1 MFQRF
6 IERIMNKRLG
16 FQLSLLAVL
25 LVVFS
30 CKKDEGSSIQ
40 PPEAEK
46 DYQTVPF
53 SITVGITPNAG
64 SADGIEFKQAF
75 ADGDIVEITNPQVLY
90 EPCTISVG
98 SSAGKPSATF
108 SGEFKVKYGSELV
121 SGSTQLTA
129 VLKNGTK
136 YNHGKP
142 FVDVK
147 PVESI
152 AEGFERYGYWSCEN
166 FTYSSSSMSV
176 SLEQKTVVVEFS
188 IPFTAN
194 VAFKYGNADFNELV
208 QGDKMFAVP
217 FGTAI
222 ECSTMN
228 LSKSLDT
235 ERKAYYSV
243 RVTKPEECLPG
254 LFSVAEDRQVYF
266 SKGNLQY
273 RPMDGEWRLAP
284 EQYHR
289 CFEGLGEYE
298 FGENYANWQGT
309 DKWTDVF
316 YWGMWIVGGNPY
328 WVSSEEVEYTLP
340 LDEDGNLVGDCA
352 YGAEWTVLSRDEW
365 KYLIY
370 QRPDAHKKR
379 GGAIIGEVLGAVIL
393 PDDWSNPEGLQPLMW
408 DYKVVHD
415 EDVPNRYSV
424 EEWKRLETAG
434 AVFLPKTY
442 TIFYGIGSHV
452 SSEIYLT
459 RSWCDVTNDE
469 GEGFNFLLAENM
481 IRFFKTWADDNNTIY
496 SSSSHPV
503 RLVRYYKADTTV
515 E

>member
-98 SSAGKPSATF
+98 SSAGKPLATF

-136 YNHGKP
+136 YYHGKP

-235 ERKAYYSV
+235 EWKAYYSV
-243 RVTKPEECLPG
+243 RVTKPEECLSG

-273 RPMDGEWRLAP
+273 RPMDGEWHLAP
-284 EQYHR
+284 EQYHS
-289 CFEGLGEYE
+289 CFQGYGGYE
-298 FGENYANWQGT
+298 VGENYANWQGP
-309 DKWTDVF
+309 DKWTDFF
-316 YWGMWIVGGNPY
+316 YFGMWLVGGKPY
-328 WVSSEEVEYTLP
+328 WVSSEEVEEYTLP
-340 LDEDGNLVGDCA
+340 LDADGNLVGDCA

-365 KYLIY
+365 TYLMDE
-370 QRPDAHKKR
+370 RPNALQKR
-379 GGAIIGEVLGAVIL
+379 GGAIVGGVFGAVIL
-393 PDDWSNPEGLQPLMW
+393 PDDWSYPEGLQPLVC
-408 DYKVVHD
+408 DYKVRNSRD
-415 EDVPNRYSV
+415 IPNRYSV
-424 EEWKRLETAG
+424 DEWVRMEAAG
-434 AVFLPKTY
+434 AVFLPEIGQLFLG
-442 TIFYGIGSHV
+442 TIFDTVGFIYFSSSCRDYTNKVG
-452 SSEIYLT
+452 SEINFNVLNNKFEFSGAHG
-459 RSWCDVTNDE
+459 RSDW
-469 GEGFNFLLAENM
+469 FSL
-481 IRFFKTWADDNNTIY
+481 
-496 SSSSHPV
+496 HPV